1 MTCVAT
7 MCKLLEAR
15 CDDFVIRCE
24 QECFAHN
31 RATTHTEFQSSCE
44 LAYGLA
50 SGVPE
55 QAVIYFFINTAGV
68 LFMMAYLT
76 LIVDS
81 NCPLFYAPPPR

>member
-1 MTCVAT
+1 MAT
-7 MCKLLEAR
+7 YATTRNIDQWLSCSLLAR
-15 CDDFVIRCE
+15 CSV
-24 QECFAHN
+24 HN